1 MTILEI
7 LNLKFKDTGIE
18 DAEKLLAIEEVTQA
32 VKNYCNIEKVP
43 EQLNFV
49 IANMSIDLLRYQS
62 SVASADTLDINNI
75 GTTDISS
82 LKIGDTTIQL
92 GEGSPTNDTV
102 IAKKSHVPNLDEIV
116 MNNKEQLQK
125 FRRMVW

>member
-7 LNLKFKDTGIE
+7 LNVKFKGTGIDE
-18 DAEKLLAIEEVTQA
+18 TSKMLAIEEVTQA
-32 VKNYCNIEKVP
+32 VKNYCNIEKIP

-75 GTTDISS
+75 GVTDISS
-82 LKIGDTTIQL
+82 LKIGDTSIQL
-92 GEGSPTNDTV
+92 GEGSPTNDKL